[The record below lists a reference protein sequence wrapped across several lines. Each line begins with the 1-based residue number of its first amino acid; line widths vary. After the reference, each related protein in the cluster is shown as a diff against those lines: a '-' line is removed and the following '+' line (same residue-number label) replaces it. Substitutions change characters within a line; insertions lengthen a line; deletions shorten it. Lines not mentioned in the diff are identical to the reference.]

1 VIVPFLVLA
10 AVAALHAATPIAV
23 PSSGWQ
29 TWSPRAEIAPRTWVD
44 QFHKRTPAGALAIS
58 GNSNPAAYGGWHHRV
73 ENIEAGKWY
82 RLRAH
87 YRTEGVPNEMIQVQ
101 ARLDWLDAAGKR
113 AGQPEFA
120 WQTTPDGEW
129 TRIEAQA
136 PAPAKASAVVLQ
148 LYLANAPS
156 GTVWWDEIALEQI
169 DAPAPRPVT
178 VATINL
184 QPSRTKDPQV
194 SVKQFI
200 EAVDQ
205 KVTKADIVVLPE
217 GITIVGTG
225 KSYADV
231 SEPIPGP
238 TTTALGELAMRKNTY
253 IVAGIYEREGSA
265 VYNTAVLLDRKGN
278 VAGKYRKVYIPR
290 EEYEGGISPGFD
302 YPVFR
307 TDFGTVGMM
316 ICWDVQYAD
325 PARALALRGAEIVL
339 MPIWGGNDV
348 LARARAIENQIFL
361 VSSGYNHPSR
371 IIDPDGEVVA
381 NAPERGTF
389 AVATLDLNKRY
400 ADRWLGEMKDRF
412 RKELRLDVPVLSRS
426 VQ

>member
-1 VIVPFLVLA
+1 VIVPLFALA
-10 AVAALHAATPIAV
+10 AVAAAHAATPIAV
-23 PSSGWQ
+23 DPSGWK

-44 QFHKRTPAGALAIS
+44 HLHKRTPAGALAIS

-73 ENIEAGKWY
+73 EGIEPGKWY
-82 RLRAH
+82 RLRAR
-87 YRTEGVPNEMIQVQ
+87 YRTEGMSHETLQVL
-101 ARLDWLDAAGKR
+101 ARMDWSDAAGKR
-113 AGQPEFA
+113 TGQPEYA

-129 TRIEAQA
+129 TRLEAQA
-136 PAPAKASAVVLQ
+136 PAPGKAAAVVLQ
-148 LYLANAPS
+148 LYLANAPH
-156 GTVWWDEIALEQI
+156 GTVWWDDIALEQVEP
-169 DAPAPRPVT
+169 PAPRPVT

-184 QPSRTKDPQV
+184 RPGRTGSAAV

-205 KVTKADIVVLPE
+205 KVEKADLVVLPE
-217 GITIVGTG
+217 GITVVGTG
-225 KSYADV
+225 KSYAEV
-231 SEPIPGP
+231 AEPVPGP
-238 TTTALGELAMRKNTY
+238 TTGALGELARRKNAY
-253 IVAGIYEREGSA
+253 VVAGIYEREGPA

-290 EEYEGGISPGFD
+290 EEYEGGISPGSD

-339 MPIWGGNDV
+339 LPIWGGDDV

-361 VSSGYNHPSR
+361 VSSGYDHPSR
-371 IIDPDGEVVA
+371 IIDPHGEVIA

-400 ADRWLGEMKDRF
+400 VDPWLGEMKDRF
-412 RKELRLDVPVLSRS
+412 QKELRLDVPLR
-426 VQ
+426 